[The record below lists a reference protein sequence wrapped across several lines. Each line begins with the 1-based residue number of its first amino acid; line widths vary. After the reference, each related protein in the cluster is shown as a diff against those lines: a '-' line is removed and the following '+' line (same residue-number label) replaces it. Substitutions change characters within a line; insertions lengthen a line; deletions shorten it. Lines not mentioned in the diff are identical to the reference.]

1 MQSRPMKALHRYA
14 LVLAVSLAILVF
26 RISTAPMMFD
36 ESAYVSAARNF
47 NAGTPSSNPE
57 HPPLAKYLIALS
69 IRTLGDAPL
78 GWRFPSALAG
88 AFLALSLFGL
98 TFRLTRSWHS
108 SFVAW
113 LLVVANVFW
122 YVMSRIA
129 MLSIFE
135 LAFEAAAVWT
145 FMVAIEEKG
154 KEKTLWFGLTGALFG
169 LSIGCRWVGAIGF
182 LVSIA
187 YALVYYRPF
196 LKAAS
201 VMMATTIAAYA
212 ASWVPLI
219 VREHRTAHYLLTANT
234 FILEFQRH
242 AKGEP
247 RLGQMW
253 WSWIFR
259 LQPQPSL
266 SYLVGNPVIGIL
278 GLAALVLLLWQRKPL
293 LPALYFAHVMQ
304 WAIAIRPVTYYYY
317 YLEPISWLSVALAV
331 AMQDITIRRAR
342 LDVVVTG
349 CALVAFVFWYMNF
362 VLPG

>member
-1 MQSRPMKALHRYA
+1 
-14 LVLAVSLAILVF
+14 
-26 RISTAPMMFD
+26 MMFD
-36 ESAYVSAARNF
+36 ESAYVGAARTF
-47 NAGTPSSNPE
+47 IAGTPSTNPE
-57 HPPLAKYLIALS
+57 HPPLAKYFIALS
-69 IRTLGDAPL
+69 IKEFGDAPF
-78 GWRFPSALAG
+78 GWRFPSAIAG

-108 SFVAW
+108 SSVAW

-135 LAFEAAAVWT
+135 LAFEAAGVWA
-145 FMVAIEEKG
+145 FMVAVQEKD
-154 KEKTLWFGLTGALFG
+154 KNKTLWFGLTGALFG
-169 LSIGCRWVGAIGF
+169 LSIGCRWVGAIGL
-182 LVSIA
+182 LVCIA
-187 YALVYYRPF
+187 YALVDCRPF

-219 VREHRTAHYLLTANT
+219 VREHRTAYYLLTANS

-247 RLGQMW
+247 RISQMW
-253 WSWIFR
+253 WTWIFR
-259 LQPQPSL
+259 LHPQPSL
-266 SYLVGNPVIGIL
+266 SYLVGNQVIGIL
-278 GLAALVLLLWQRKPL
+278 GLVALVVLLWQRKPL

-317 YLEPISWLSVALAV
+317 YFEPFCWLSVALAV
-331 AMQDITIRRAR
+331 AMQDITIRRVR

-349 CALVAFVFWYMNF
+349 CALVACIFWYVNF
-362 VLPG
+362 VLSG